1 MPMTKEEWETTE
13 RINVTHRDSLYY
25 YFYLTTKLA
34 HADSEKFKPLRNP
47 SHNQSHTPAQG

>member
-47 SHNQSHTPAQG
+47 SHNQSHIPAQG